1 MNKTKWN
8 TPTLIPTEIFIKLI
22 HLFEK
27 SKLDLKAA
35 LTQYLSFSI
44 DFFPVILFIY
54 SSVGGE

>member
-1 MNKTKWN
+1 MKHSNTNSYWN
-8 TPTLIPTEIFIKLI
+8 LYKVDPFIL
-22 HLFEK
+22 K

-35 LTQYLSFSI
+35 LTQYLSFLI